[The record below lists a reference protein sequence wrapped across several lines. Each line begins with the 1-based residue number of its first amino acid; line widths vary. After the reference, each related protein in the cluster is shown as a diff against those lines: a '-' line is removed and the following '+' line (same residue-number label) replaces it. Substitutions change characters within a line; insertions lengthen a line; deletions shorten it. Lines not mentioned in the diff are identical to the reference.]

1 MLKSANISHA
11 LKERMLFRIVI
22 SVFIVALLS
31 TPGLMSNGKVL
42 ANAAGHDISCGGDT
56 ICNSIE
62 GNEFDLILF
71 SSAGSEM
78 VILYNE
84 STIGRIVPNVSE
96 SYYSKAKGTVKDVI
110 YYLSRH
116 TEYSGFK
123 FKKARKS
130 TGLFRSEVLDGVY
143 VALPEYASMSDN
155 RPPEYSFSDK
165 DGTLT
170 VRIKAVVE
178 MSGN

>member
-62 GNEFDLILF
+62 GNEFNLILF

-116 TEYSGFK
+116 TE
-123 FKKARKS
+123 
-130 TGLFRSEVLDGVY
+130 
-143 VALPEYASMSDN
+143 
-155 RPPEYSFSDK
+155 
-165 DGTLT
+165 
-170 VRIKAVVE
+170 
-178 MSGN
+178 